1 MGPMADRP
9 MHDER
14 HMTGFETLMW
24 NLDADP
30 RLSSTIANITVLDRS
45 PDWDRLMRRLDR
57 ASSLVPRLRQRVV
70 STPGGMLPPRWAS
83 DTDFD
88 LSHHVRRVSMGRK
101 RSRRAMFDLAA
112 EIFSQPFDRDRPLW
126 DFVVIE
132 GMADGRAAML
142 QRLHHAVTDGI
153 GGLRISEQFVDIE
166 RDAPEPPP
174 VDPPDP
180 TDADAAGSWGEVGQ
194 AVTHLARQ
202 QFDDVRRRADGARS
216 VLAQPQQL
224 LRGAADSVGVL
235 RSTVRQ
241 AGLTEHRLSPLWSER
256 SLERRIDTIDL
267 PLDAVKAAAR
277 ALGGTVNDL
286 FVAGALAG
294 SGEYHRHAGVQA
306 DALRVAM
313 PVSTRRGDK
322 SAGGNLFSPSQTVLP
337 TAAMEPKERFE
348 IVRERLSATK
358 SEPAL
363 GAVES
368 LAGALNILPHPLLV
382 WAGYR
387 ASSTVDFVTSNM
399 RAAPFDIY
407 LAGALMESNYPLGP
421 LAGTAFNLSTMSYR
435 GTLDMGLVS
444 DPAAIEEPELLVRCI
459 ERGFRELLAASG
471 A

>member
-1 MGPMADRP
+1 MSDRP

-14 HMTGFETLMW
+14 HMTGFEALMW

-30 RLSSTIANITVLDRS
+30 RLSSTIANLTVLDRS
-45 PDWDRLMRRLDR
+45 PDWDRLTRRLDR
-57 ASSLVPRLRQRVV
+57 ASCLVPRLRQRVV
-70 STPGGMLPPRWAS
+70 TTPGGLLPPRWAP

-88 LSHHVRRVSMGRK
+88 LSRHVRRVSLGRK
-101 RSRRAMFDLAA
+101 TSRRAMFDLAA
-112 EIFSQPFDRDRPLW
+112 DILSEPFDRDRPLW

-142 QRLHHAVTDGI
+142 QRLHHSVTDGI
-153 GGLRISEQFVDIE
+153 GGLRISEQFVDLE
-166 RDAPEPPP
+166 RDPPEPPP
-174 VDPPDP
+174 VEPFDLDD
-180 TDADAAGSWGEVGQ
+180 DAPVGGWSDVGQ

-202 QFDDVRRRADGARS
+202 QLDDARRRAEGARS
-216 VLAQPQQL
+216 VLGQPQQL
-224 LRGAADSVGVL
+224 LRKGAEGVEVL

-241 AGLTEHRLSPLWSER
+241 AGLTEHRLSPLWTER
-256 SLERRIDTIDL
+256 SLGRRIDTIDL
-267 PLDAVKAAAR
+267 PLGDAKAAAH

-286 FVAGALAG
+286 FVSGALAG
-294 SGEYHRHAGVQA
+294 AGEYHRLAGVQA

-322 SAGGNLFSPSQTVLP
+322 SAGGTLFSPSQTVLP
-337 TAAMEPKERFE
+337 TAVMEPEERFE

-358 SEPAL
+358 AEPAL
-363 GAVES
+363 DAVGS
-368 LAGALNILPHPLLV
+368 LAGALNLLPHPLLV

-435 GTLDMGLVS
+435 GMLDMGLVS
-444 DPAAIEEPELLVRCI
+444 DPAAIEEPGLLVRCI
-459 ERGFRELLAASG
+459 ERAFRELVAASG
-471 A
+471 V

>member
-1 MGPMADRP
+1 MADRP

-45 PDWDRLMRRLDR
+45 PDWDRLLRRLDR
-57 ASSLVPRLRQRVV
+57 ASSLVPRLRQHVV
-70 STPGGMLPPRWAS
+70 ATAGGVLPPRWAVDS
-83 DTDFD
+83 DFELTR
-88 LSHHVRRVSMGRK
+88 HVRRVSLGRRK
-101 RSRRAMFDLAA
+101 SRRAMLDLAA
-112 EIFSQPFDRDRPLW
+112 EIFSEPFDRDRPLW

-166 RDAPEPPP
+166 RDPPEPPP
-174 VDPPDP
+174 VDPPDVGDDVS
-180 TDADAAGSWGEVGQ
+180 TGGWGEFGQ

-202 QFDDVRRRADGARS
+202 QLDEARRRAEGARS
-216 VLAQPQQL
+216 ALVQPQEL
-224 LRGAADSVGVL
+224 LRRSAEGVGVI

-267 PLDAVKAAAR
+267 PLEAAKVAAR

-294 SGEYHRHAGVQA
+294 AGEYHRHAGVQV

-337 TAAMEPKERFE
+337 TAVMEPTERFE
-348 IVRERLSATK
+348 IVRDRLSTTK

-368 LAGALNILPHPLLV
+368 LAGPLNLLPHPLLV

-387 ASSTVDFVTSNM
+387 AASTVDFVTSNM

-444 DPAAIEEPELLVRCI
+444 DPAAIEEPALLAKCI

-471 A
+471 V